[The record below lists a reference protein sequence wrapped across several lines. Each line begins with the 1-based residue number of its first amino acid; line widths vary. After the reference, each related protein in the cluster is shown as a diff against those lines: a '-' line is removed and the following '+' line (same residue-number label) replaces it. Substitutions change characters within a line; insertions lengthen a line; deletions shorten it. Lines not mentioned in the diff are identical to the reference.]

1 MNFDILLPQPAPQP
15 TLKPRWGTVT
25 AVGPLRVRLDGDST
39 ALPVTPSSMVGG
51 LRTGDRVWCVL
62 SGLQL
67 IILGVHGGQAVPPT
81 VAGSLW
87 STATTLPDGA
97 WTQIVFT
104 SSQLSGGV
112 ALVEG
117 GLQVPADGWYQ
128 IVVDAQVGNTGWG
141 TVGELFEV
149 RAFAAGGGPVA
160 WTAGPFGPWTRLNAI
175 AAGRLTAG
183 AVVKAY
189 AQIFRAGGAG
199 LTDGALTLTRMGD

>member
-1 MNFDILLPQPAPQP
+1 MNFDLLLPQPATPP
-15 TLKPRWGTVT
+15 VLKPRWGTVT
-25 AVGPLRVRLDGDST
+25 ATAPLRVKLDGDTS
-39 ALPVTPSSMVGG
+39 ALPVTPTTTVAG
-51 LRTGDRVWCVL
+51 LKVNDRVWCVL

-67 IILGVHGGQAVPPT
+67 VVLGVHGGQAVPPT

-87 STATTLPDGA
+87 GTATVLPDGA

-112 ALVEG
+112 ALIEG

-149 RAFAAGGGPVA
+149 RAMAATGPVA
-160 WTAGPFGPWTRLNAI
+160 WTAGPFGPWTRLNAT
-175 AAGRLTAG
+175 ATGQLAAG

-189 AQIFRAGGAG
+189 AQIFRAGGTP
-199 LTDGALTLTRMGD
+199 LVDGSLSITRLGG